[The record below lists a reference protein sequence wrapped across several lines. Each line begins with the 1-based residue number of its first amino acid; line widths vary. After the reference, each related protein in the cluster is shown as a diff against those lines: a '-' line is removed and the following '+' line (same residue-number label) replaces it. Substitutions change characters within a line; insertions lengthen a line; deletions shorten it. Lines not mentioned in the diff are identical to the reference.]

1 MSSLFFSYSHQDEA
15 LRDRLEEHL
24 AALKREGAI
33 STWHD
38 RRITAGDVLG
48 QRIDENLESANIILL
63 LVSPAFLASDYCH
76 DVEMQRALARHEEG
90 TAQVIPV
97 ILRPCDWKHS
107 PFAHLLA
114 APTDGKPITKWANE
128 DEAFLDVVQK
138 IRAALPASHHPEI
151 ASSRSVS
158 GAAGPVAVQSGP
170 RSSNLRLRKTF
181 TDADRDRF
189 LDEAF
194 EYMARFFENSLAELE
209 KRNHG
214 IEGRFKRLDST
225 HFTAVIYESGATQAQ
240 CTISLGSHFGRDIS
254 YSNTVGGSGNSF
266 NEMLS
271 VEHDEQHLYLKPM
284 GTGMW
289 LTGGERHAQL
299 SPEGAAEYFWS
310 MLIEPLQH

>member
-1 MSSLFFSYSHQDEA
+1 MSSLFFSYSHKDEA
-15 LRDRLEEHL
+15 LRDRLEVHL
-24 AALKREGAI
+24 ATLKRQGAI

-48 QRIDENLESANIILL
+48 QRIDENLESADIVLL

-76 DVEMQRALARHEEG
+76 EVEMQRALARHEEG
-90 TAQVIPV
+90 TARVIPV
-97 ILRPCDWKHS
+97 ILRPCDWQHS

-138 IRAALPASHHPEI
+138 IRAALPPSQRPELG
-151 ASSRSVS
+151 SSRNGS
-158 GAAGPVAVQSGP
+158 GGARPVTVQSGP

-189 LDEAF
+189 LDDGF
-194 EYMARFFENSLAELE
+194 EYMARLFENSLAELE

-225 HFTAVIYESGATQAQ
+225 HFTAVIYESGAARCQ
-240 CTISLGSHFGRDIS
+240 CTINLGGHFGRGIS
-254 YSNTVGGSGNSF
+254 YSNTVGGSDNGF
-266 NEMLS
+266 NEMFS

-284 GTGMW
+284 GMW
-289 LTGGERHAQL
+289 SIGGDRDTQL
-299 SPEGAAEYFWS
+299 SAEGAAEYFWS

>member
-1 MSSLFFSYSHQDEA
+1 MSSLFFSYSHIDEA
-15 LRDRLEEHL
+15 LRDRLEVHL

-48 QRIDENLESANIILL
+48 QRIDENLESADIILL
-63 LVSPAFLASDYCH
+63 LVSPDFLASDYCH
-76 DVEMQRALARHEEG
+76 DVEMRHALARHKG
-90 TAQVIPV
+90 GVARVIPV
-97 ILRPCDWKHS
+97 ILRPCDWQHS

-138 IRAALPASHHPEI
+138 IRAALPANPRPDVG
-151 ASSRSVS
+151 SSRSGSSVS
-158 GAAGPVAVQSGP
+158 GPVTAQLGP

-181 TDADRDRF
+181 TDADRDGF
-189 LDEAF
+189 LEEAF
-194 EYMARFFENSLAELE
+194 DYMARFFENSLAELG
-209 KRNHG
+209 KRNRNV
-214 IEGRFKRLDST
+214 EGRFRQLDGT
-225 HFTAVIYESGATQAQ
+225 RFTAVIYESGATQAQ
-240 CTISLGSHFGRDIS
+240 CTISLGSHFGRGIS

-299 SPEGAAEYFWS
+299 SPEGAAEYCWS

>member
-1 MSSLFFSYSHQDEA
+1 MSSLFFSYSHKDEA
-15 LRDRLEEHL
+15 LRDRLEVHL

-38 RRITAGDVLG
+38 RRIMAGDVLD
-48 QRIDENLESANIILL
+48 QRIDENLESADIILL
-63 LVSPAFLASDYCH
+63 LVSPDFLASDYCH
-76 DVEMQRALARHEEG
+76 DVEMQRALARHEKG
-90 TAQVIPV
+90 IARVIPV
-97 ILRPCDWKHS
+97 ILRPCDWRHS

-138 IRAALPASHHPEI
+138 IRAALPATHRPEVE
-151 ASSRSVS
+151 SSRSGS
-158 GAAGPVAVQSGP
+158 GAAEPVTVQSGP

-189 LDEAF
+189 LDDAF
-194 EYMARFFENSLAELE
+194 EYMARLFENSLAELE

-225 HFTAVIYESGATQAQ
+225 HFTAVIYESGAARCQ
-240 CTISLGSHFGRDIS
+240 CTISLGGHFGRGIS

-284 GTGMW
+284 GIWSM
-289 LTGGERHAQL
+289 GGERETQL
-299 SPEGAAEYFWS
+299 SAEGAAEYFWS